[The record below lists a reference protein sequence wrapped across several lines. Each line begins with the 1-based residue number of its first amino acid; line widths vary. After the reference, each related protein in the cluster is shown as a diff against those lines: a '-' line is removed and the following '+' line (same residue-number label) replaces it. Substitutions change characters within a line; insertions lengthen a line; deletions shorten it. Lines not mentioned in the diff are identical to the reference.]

1 LENAFI
7 SVLLIILLQN
17 QSELAGVFFDFDR
30 PEKINLEGF
39 MNRNFKFNVSIE
51 RFAYLTG
58 RSISAFK
65 RDFKD
70 IFNTTPSR
78 WLMQKR
84 LQEAHFLIEKKAQ
97 KPSDIFQDLGFETL
111 SHFSF
116 AFKKQ
121 FKTSPTDLLKENEQ

>member
-1 LENAFI
+1 MNDPVRFI
-7 SVLLIILLQN
+7 RFFGMLIYFLDLLLPRYFPIQKMK
-17 QSELAGVFFDFDR
+17 SPG
-30 PEKINLEGF
+30 
-39 MNRNFKFNVSIE
+39 
-51 RFAYLTG
+51 
-58 RSISAFK
+58 SISAFK

-121 FKTSPTDLLKENEQ
+121 FKTSPTDLLKQNEH